1 MKNTICFE
9 SCLKGKLNSYMELR
23 ESQGHKTSKMRHI
36 FISLGQYLQKAGL
49 GGRSLP
55 PAAIDGWIASL
66 PEKLSVNTVN
76 IYISTYIQFAKYLR
90 PLGYGAFIPEKAVSS
105 RNYSPHIFHEDDLA
119 TLIQA
124 SDILVFSAS

>member
-9 SCLKGKLNSYMELR
+9 SYLKEKLNSYMELR

-36 FISLGQYLQKAGL
+36 FISLDQYLQKAGL

-76 IYISTYIQFAKYLR
+76 IYK
-90 PLGYGAFIPEKAVSS
+90 
-105 RNYSPHIFHEDDLA
+105 
-119 TLIQA
+119 
-124 SDILVFSAS
+124 